1 MSEPK
6 NFRERYPAPWS
17 VEETPSGYCV
27 KGRCG
32 TALAYLYCYTEP
44 WQNAG
49 TTGAA
54 KMTRAEGLALG
65 KAIAALAM
73 PAQTDAS
80 APGSPPSSRDT

>member
-6 NFRERYPAPWS
+6 NFRERYPGPWS

-73 PAQTDAS
+73 PAKN
-80 APGSPPSSRDT
+80 